1 MLAQAL
7 HADKFNSPTI
17 MQSAFQLSWICDCV
31 SQRVNYLDRPKF
43 GFGARI
49 VTERVLVVDDSKEI
63 RDFLVEYV
71 LEPKGFQVL
80 TASNGLMG
88 LEMAMTERP
97 DLMITDQQMPQLT
110 GLELLAKLQEHN
122 IDVPTILMTG
132 QGSEETA
139 VAAFRL
145 GIRDYIIKPIDAQE
159 LSDSIDNAL
168 RETRLRREHGVLVDQ
183 LMDSNSQLQRR
194 AQELNVLY
202 EVGKSVSSSLELE
215 EVLHRVVEAAVYVVG
230 AEEGS
235 LMLLDEERGEL
246 YIRASKN
253 LDSEAQS
260 VRKRV
265 TDSLAGQVL
274 QTKRAVAIGDD
285 SPAERTHTALLVK
298 SLIYVP
304 LVLEEQAIGVL
315 GVMNYVH
322 QRSFDHDDTRALA
335 ALAGYATIAI
345 RNANMYHSL
354 DRERYVLSAMVNQNR
369 DPVLLID
376 ENGYVIMINKSAGEL
391 FAYSEAEAVGKPVS
405 VLLKHD
411 VLSEFITDLG
421 DESPEREQEFTD
433 IHGRSYQ
440 ARVISTEGGSR
451 YVRLRHLR

>member
-1 MLAQAL
+1 MA
-7 HADKFNSPTI
+7 
-17 MQSAFQLSWICDCV
+17 
-31 SQRVNYLDRPKF
+31 
-43 GFGARI
+43 
-49 VTERVLVVDDSKEI
+49 ERVLVVDDSKEI
-63 RDFLVEYV
+63 RDFLAEYV

-80 TASNGLMG
+80 TASDGLMG
-88 LEMAMTERP
+88 LEMAISERP

-110 GLELLAKLQEHN
+110 GLELLTKLQEHK
-122 IDVPTILMTG
+122 IVVPTILMTG

-145 GIRDYIIKPIDAQE
+145 GIRDYIIKPFDAQE

-168 RETRLRREHGVLVDQ
+168 RESRLQREHDVLVDQ
-183 LMDSNSQLQRR
+183 LLESNSQLQRR

-202 EVGKSVSSSLELE
+202 EVGKSVSSSLDLE

-274 QTKRAVAIGDD
+274 QTKRAIAIGDE
-285 SPAERTHTALLVK
+285 SPVERTHTALLVK

-315 GVMNYVH
+315 GVMNYIH
-322 QRSFDHDDTRALA
+322 QRSFDKDDTRALA

-345 RNANMYHSL
+345 RNANMYNHI
-354 DRERYVLSAMVNQNR
+354 DRERNVLSAMVNQNR
-369 DPVLLID
+369 DPILLID
-376 ENGYVIMINKSAGEL
+376 ENAVVMMINKSAGEL
-391 FAYSEAEAVGKPVS
+391 FGYSEAGAVGKPIS
-405 VLLKHD
+405 TLIANDTLNT
-411 VLSEFITDLG
+411 FITDV
-421 DESPEREQEFTD
+421 ESDAHEREQEFTN
-433 IHGRSYQ
+433 ISGQSYH
-440 ARVISTEGGSR
+440 ARVILIEGGSR
-451 YVRLRHLR
+451 YLRLRRL

>member
-1 MLAQAL
+1 
-7 HADKFNSPTI
+7 
-17 MQSAFQLSWICDCV
+17 
-31 SQRVNYLDRPKF
+31 
-43 GFGARI
+43 

-63 RDFLVEYV
+63 RDFLVDYV

-97 DLMITDQQMPQLT
+97 ELMITDQQMPQLT
-110 GLELLAKLQEHN
+110 GLELLTKLQEHN
-122 IDVPTILMTG
+122 IDIPTILMTG

-168 RETRLRREHGVLVDQ
+168 RESRLQREHDVLVDQ
-183 LMDSNSQLQRR
+183 LMESNSQLQRR

-202 EVGKSVSSSLELE
+202 EVGKSVSSSLDLE
-215 EVLHRVVEAAVYVVG
+215 EVLHRVVESAVYVVG

-235 LMLLDEERGEL
+235 LMLLDEERGDL

-285 SPAERTHTALLVK
+285 SPVERTHTALLVK

-304 LVLEEQAIGVL
+304 LVLDEQAIGVL
-315 GVMNYVH
+315 GVMNFIH
-322 QRSFDHDDTRALA
+322 QRSFDKDDTRALA

-345 RNANMYHSL
+345 RNANMYHSI
-354 DRERYVLSAMVNQNR
+354 DRERNVLSAMVNQNR

-376 ENGYVIMINKSAGEL
+376 ENGNVMMINKSAEKL
-391 FAYSEAEAVGKPVS
+391 FALGEAEAFGKPVAA
-405 VLLKHD
+405 LLQHEA
-411 VLSEFITDLG
+411 LTTFIIDG
-421 DESPEREQEFTD
+421 DDESLEREQEFKN
-433 IHGRSYQ
+433 INGQSYQ
-440 ARVISTEGGSR
+440 ARVILTEGGSR
-451 YVRLRHLR
+451 YVRLRHLRNLAD

>member
-1 MLAQAL
+1 M
-7 HADKFNSPTI
+7 
-17 MQSAFQLSWICDCV
+17 
-31 SQRVNYLDRPKF
+31 
-43 GFGARI
+43 
-49 VTERVLVVDDSKEI
+49 TERVLVVDDSKEI
-63 RDFLVEYV
+63 RDFLVDYV

-110 GLELLAKLQEHN
+110 GLELLTKLQEHN
-122 IDVPTILMTG
+122 IDIPTILMTG

-168 RETRLRREHGVLVDQ
+168 RESRLQREHDVLVDQ
-183 LMDSNSQLQRR
+183 LMESNSQLQRR

-202 EVGKSVSSSLELE
+202 EIGKSVSSSLDLE
-215 EVLHRVVEAAVYVVG
+215 EVLHRVVESAVYVVG

-235 LMLLDEERGEL
+235 LMLLDEERGDL

-285 SPAERTHTALLVK
+285 SPVERTHTALLVK

-304 LVLEEQAIGVL
+304 LVLDEQAIGVL
-315 GVMNYVH
+315 GVMNFIH
-322 QRSFDHDDTRALA
+322 QRSFDKDDTRALA

-345 RNANMYHSL
+345 RNANMYHSI
-354 DRERYVLSAMVNQNR
+354 DRERNVLSAMVNQNR

-376 ENGYVIMINKSAGEL
+376 ENGNVMMINKSAEKL
-391 FAYSEAEAVGKPVS
+391 FALGEAEAFGKPVAA
-405 VLLKHD
+405 LLQHEA
-411 VLSEFITDLG
+411 LTTFIIDG
-421 DESPEREQEFTD
+421 DDESLEREQEFKN
-433 IHGRSYQ
+433 INGQSYQ
-440 ARVISTEGGSR
+440 ARVILTEGGSR
-451 YVRLRHLR
+451 YVRLRHLRNLAD

>member
-1 MLAQAL
+1 M
-7 HADKFNSPTI
+7 
-17 MQSAFQLSWICDCV
+17 
-31 SQRVNYLDRPKF
+31 
-43 GFGARI
+43 
-49 VTERVLVVDDSKEI
+49 TERVLVIDDSKEI
-63 RDFLVEYV
+63 RDFLAEYV

-80 TASNGLMG
+80 KASNGLMG
-88 LEMAMTERP
+88 LEMAMAERP

-110 GLELLAKLQEHN
+110 GLELLRKLKEHD
-122 IDVPTILMTG
+122 IEVPTILMTG
-132 QGSEETA
+132 MGSEETA

-168 RETRLRREHGVLVDQ
+168 RETRLQREHDVLVDQ

-215 EVLHRVVEAAVYVVG
+215 EVLQRVVEAAVYVVG

-253 LDSEAQS
+253 LDSRAQS

-265 TDSLAGQVL
+265 TDSLAGKVL
-274 QTKRAVAIGDD
+274 QSKRAVAIGDD
-285 SPAERTHTALLVK
+285 SLMERTHTALLVK

-304 LVLEEQAIGVL
+304 LVLEEEAIGVL

-322 QRSFDHDDTRALA
+322 QQSFDNDDTRALA

-345 RNANMYHSL
+345 RNAHVFHGI
-354 DRERYVLSAMVNQNR
+354 DRERNVLRAMVNQDR
-369 DPVLLID
+369 DPVLLVD
-376 ENGYVIMINKSAGEL
+376 ENDTVMMINRSAAEL
-391 FAYSEAEAVGKPVS
+391 FKCSETEVIGEPISAMSSHAK
-405 VLLKHD
+405 LNF
-411 VLSEFITDLG
+411 FITDG
-421 DESPEREQEFTD
+421 SDRSPDREEQIKD
-433 IHGRSYQ
+433 IAGQTFQ
-440 ARVISTEGGSR
+440 ARVIATEGGSR
-451 YVRLRHLR
+451 YVRLRQQSDNGK

>member
-1 MLAQAL
+1 VA
-7 HADKFNSPTI
+7 
-17 MQSAFQLSWICDCV
+17 
-31 SQRVNYLDRPKF
+31 
-43 GFGARI
+43 
-49 VTERVLVVDDSKEI
+49 ERVLVVDDSKEI
-63 RDFLVEYV
+63 RDFLVDYV

-110 GLELLAKLQEHN
+110 GLELLTKLQEHN
-122 IDVPTILMTG
+122 IDIPTILMTG

-168 RETRLRREHGVLVDQ
+168 RESRLQREHDVLVDQ
-183 LMDSNSQLQRR
+183 LMESNSQLQRR

-202 EVGKSVSSSLELE
+202 EVGKSVSSSLDLE
-215 EVLHRVVEAAVYVVG
+215 EVLHRVVESAVYVVG

-235 LMLLDEERGEL
+235 LMLLDEERGDL

-285 SPAERTHTALLVK
+285 SPIERTHTALLVK

-304 LVLEEQAIGVL
+304 LVLGEQAIGVL
-315 GVMNYVH
+315 GVMNYIH
-322 QRSFDHDDTRALA
+322 QRSFDKDDTRALA

-345 RNANMYHSL
+345 RNANMYHSI
-354 DRERYVLSAMVNQNR
+354 DRERNVLSAMVNQNR

-376 ENGYVIMINKSAGEL
+376 ENGNVMMINKSAGKL
-391 FAYSEAEAVGKPVS
+391 FAHGEAEAAGKPVAT
-405 VLLKHD
+405 LLQHD
-411 VLSEFITDLG
+411 ALSTFIIDG
-421 DESPEREQEFTD
+421 EDESLEREQEFTN
-433 IHGRSYQ
+433 IGGQSYQ
-440 ARVISTEGGSR
+440 ARVILTEGGSR
-451 YVRLRHLR
+451 YVRLRHLRN

>member
-1 MLAQAL
+1 M
-7 HADKFNSPTI
+7 
-17 MQSAFQLSWICDCV
+17 
-31 SQRVNYLDRPKF
+31 
-43 GFGARI
+43 
-49 VTERVLVVDDSKEI
+49 TERVLVIDDSKEI
-63 RDFLVEYV
+63 RDFLAEYV

-80 TASNGLMG
+80 SASNGLMG
-88 LEMAMTERP
+88 LEMAMVERP

-110 GLELLAKLQEHN
+110 GLELLRKLQEHN

-132 QGSEETA
+132 MGSEETA

-159 LSDSIDNAL
+159 LSESIDNAL
-168 RETRLRREHGVLVDQ
+168 RETRLQREHDVLVDQ

-215 EVLHRVVEAAVYVVG
+215 EVLQRVVEAAVYVVG

-253 LDSEAQS
+253 LDSRAQS

-274 QTKRAVAIGDD
+274 QTKRAVAIGGD
-285 SPAERTHTALLVK
+285 SSMERTHTALLVK

-322 QRSFDHDDTRALA
+322 QRSFDSDDTRALA

-345 RNANMYHSL
+345 RNANVFHRI
-354 DRERYVLSAMVNQNR
+354 DRERNVLSAMVNQNR

-376 ENGYVIMINKSAGEL
+376 EDDNVMMINRSAEEL
-391 FAYSEAEAVGKPVS
+391 FECTETEAIGRPVTALSSHEALNSFIADGSDQSPV
-405 VLLKHD
+405 
-411 VLSEFITDLG
+411 
-421 DESPEREQEFTD
+421 REKEIRD
-433 IHGRSYQ
+433 IGGQSFQ
-440 ARVISTEGGSR
+440 ARVIATEGGSR
-451 YVRLRHLR
+451 YVRLRRQRSDTS

>member
-1 MLAQAL
+1 M
-7 HADKFNSPTI
+7 P
-17 MQSAFQLSWICDCV
+17 
-31 SQRVNYLDRPKF
+31 
-43 GFGARI
+43 
-49 VTERVLVVDDSKEI
+49 ERVLVVDDSKEI
-63 RDFLVEYV
+63 RDFLAEYV

-80 TASNGLMG
+80 TASDGLMG
-88 LEMAMTERP
+88 LEMAISERP

-110 GLELLAKLQEHN
+110 GLELLTKLREHN
-122 IDVPTILMTG
+122 IDLPTILMTG

-145 GIRDYIIKPIDAQE
+145 GIRDYIIKPFDAQE
-159 LSDSIDNAL
+159 LIDSIDNAL
-168 RETRLRREHGVLVDQ
+168 RETRLQREHDVLVDQ

-202 EVGKSVSSSLELE
+202 EVGKSVSSSLDLE

-274 QTKRAVAIGDD
+274 QTKRTIAIGDD

-322 QRSFDHDDTRALA
+322 QRSFDKDDTRALA
-335 ALAGYATIAI
+335 AMAGYATIAI
-345 RNANMYHSL
+345 RNANMYNHI
-354 DRERYVLSAMVNQNR
+354 DRERNVLSAMVNQNR
-369 DPVLLID
+369 DPILLID
-376 ENGYVIMINKSAGEL
+376 ENAVVIMINKSAGEL
-391 FAYSEAEAVGKPVS
+391 FGHSEAAAVGKAIS
-405 VLLKHD
+405 TLIANDALNT
-411 VLSEFITDLG
+411 FITDT
-421 DESPEREQEFTD
+421 ESDTLEREQEFTD
-433 IHGRSYQ
+433 ISGQSYQ
-440 ARVISTEGGSR
+440 ARVILIEGGSR
-451 YVRLRHLR
+451 YVRLRRL

>member
-1 MLAQAL
+1 
-7 HADKFNSPTI
+7 
-17 MQSAFQLSWICDCV
+17 
-31 SQRVNYLDRPKF
+31 
-43 GFGARI
+43 

-63 RDFLVEYV
+63 RDFLTEYV

-110 GLELLAKLQEHN
+110 GLELLTKLQEHN
-122 IDVPTILMTG
+122 IDVPAILMTG

-168 RETRLRREHGVLVDQ
+168 RETRLQREHDVLVDQ

-202 EVGKSVSSSLELE
+202 EVGKSVSSSLDLE

-235 LMLLDEERGEL
+235 LMLLDEERGDL

-253 LDSEAQS
+253 LASEAQS

-274 QTKRAVAIGDD
+274 QTKRAIAIGAD
-285 SPAERTHTALLVK
+285 SPTERTHTALLVK

-304 LVLEEQAIGVL
+304 LVLDEQAIGVL

-322 QRSFDHDDTRALA
+322 QRAFDNDDTRALA

-345 RNANMYHSL
+345 SNANMYNHI
-354 DRERYVLSAMVNQNR
+354 DRERNILSAMVNQNR
-369 DPVLLID
+369 DPILLID
-376 ENGYVIMINKSAGEL
+376 ENGNVMMINKSAGKV
-391 FAYSEAEAVGKPVS
+391 FGYSEAEAVGQPIS
-405 VLLKHD
+405 ALIEDERLDGFIMDGENDLL
-411 VLSEFITDLG
+411 
-421 DESPEREQEFTD
+421 EREKEFTN
-433 IHGRSYQ
+433 INGQAYN
-440 ARVISTEGGSR
+440 ARVILTEGGSR
-451 YVRLRHLR
+451 YVRLRRSLH

>member
-1 MLAQAL
+1 LA
-7 HADKFNSPTI
+7 
-17 MQSAFQLSWICDCV
+17 
-31 SQRVNYLDRPKF
+31 
-43 GFGARI
+43 
-49 VTERVLVVDDSKEI
+49 ERVLVVDDSKEI
-63 RDFLVEYV
+63 RDFLAEYV

-80 TASNGLMG
+80 TASDGLMG
-88 LEMAMTERP
+88 LEMAISERP

-110 GLELLAKLQEHN
+110 GLELLTKLQEHK
-122 IDVPTILMTG
+122 IVVPTILMTG

-145 GIRDYIIKPIDAQE
+145 GIRDYIIKPFDAQE

-168 RETRLRREHGVLVDQ
+168 RESRLQREHDVLVDQ
-183 LMDSNSQLQRR
+183 LMESNSQLQRR

-202 EVGKSVSSSLELE
+202 EVGKSVSSSLDLE

-274 QTKRAVAIGDD
+274 QTKRAIAIGDE
-285 SPAERTHTALLVK
+285 SPVERTHTALLVK

-315 GVMNYVH
+315 GVMNYIH
-322 QRSFDHDDTRALA
+322 QRSFDKDDTRALA

-345 RNANMYHSL
+345 RNANMYNHI
-354 DRERYVLSAMVNQNR
+354 DRERNVLSAMVNQNR
-369 DPVLLID
+369 DPILLID
-376 ENGYVIMINKSAGEL
+376 ENAVVMMINKSAGEL
-391 FAYSEAEAVGKPVS
+391 FGYSEAGAVGKPIS
-405 VLLKHD
+405 TLIANDTLNT
-411 VLSEFITDLG
+411 FITDV
-421 DESPEREQEFTD
+421 ESDAHEREQEFTN
-433 IHGRSYQ
+433 ISGQSYH
-440 ARVISTEGGSR
+440 ARVILIEGGSR
-451 YVRLRHLR
+451 YLRLRRL

>member
-1 MLAQAL
+1 M
-7 HADKFNSPTI
+7 
-17 MQSAFQLSWICDCV
+17 
-31 SQRVNYLDRPKF
+31 
-43 GFGARI
+43 
-49 VTERVLVVDDSKEI
+49 TERVLVIDDSKEI

-71 LEPKGFQVL
+71 LEPKGFHVL
-80 TASNGLMG
+80 TASNGMMG
-88 LEMAMTERP
+88 LEMAMAERP

-110 GLELLAKLQEHN
+110 GLELLHRLRDHE
-122 IDVPTILMTG
+122 IDIPTILMTG

-145 GIRDYIIKPIDAQE
+145 GIRDYIIKPFDAQE
-159 LSDSIDNAL
+159 LSESIDNAL
-168 RETRLRREHGVLVDQ
+168 RETRLQREHDVLVDQ

-215 EVLHRVVEAAVYVVG
+215 EVLQRVVEAAVYVVG

-274 QTKRAVAIGDD
+274 QTRQAVTIGDEA
-285 SPAERTHTALLVK
+285 PKERTHTALLVK

-304 LVLEEQAIGVL
+304 LVLEDQAIGVL

-322 QRSFDHDDTRALA
+322 QSGFDRNDTRALA

-345 RNANMYHSL
+345 SNANMFHNI
-354 DRERYVLSAMVNQNR
+354 DRERNVLSVMVNQNR

-376 ENGYVIMINKSAGEL
+376 ENDAVMVVNKSAGEL
-391 FAYSEAEAVGKPVS
+391 FSCRESEMIGKP
-405 VLLKHD
+405 
-411 VLSEFITDLG
+411 ITDLINHEELLSFILNG
-421 DESPEREQEFTD
+421 DNRELVREKEFND
-433 IHGRSYQ
+433 IQGQPFQ
-440 ARVISTEGGSR
+440 ARVIVIEGGSR
-451 YVRLRHLR
+451 YVRLRRERYNGK

>member
-1 MLAQAL
+1 M
-7 HADKFNSPTI
+7 
-17 MQSAFQLSWICDCV
+17 
-31 SQRVNYLDRPKF
+31 
-43 GFGARI
+43 
-49 VTERVLVVDDSKEI
+49 TERVLVIDDSKEI
-63 RDFLVEYV
+63 RDFLTEYV

-88 LEMAMTERP
+88 LEIAMAERP

-110 GLELLAKLQEHN
+110 GLELLRKLREHN
-122 IDVPTILMTG
+122 VDVPAILMTG

-145 GIRDYIIKPIDAQE
+145 GIRDYIIKPIDPEE
-159 LSDSIDNAL
+159 LSESIDNAL
-168 RETRLRREHGVLVDQ
+168 RETRLQREHDVLVDQ

-202 EVGKSVSSSLELE
+202 EVGKSVASSLELE
-215 EVLHRVVEAAVYVVG
+215 EVLQRVVEAAVYVVG

-274 QTKRAVAIGDD
+274 QTRRAVAIGDN
-285 SPAERTHTALLVK
+285 SVTERTHTALLVK

-315 GVMNYVH
+315 GVMNYIH
-322 QRSFDHDDTRALA
+322 QRSFDTDDTRALA

-345 RNANMYHSL
+345 RNANIYQKI
-354 DRERYVLSAMVNQNR
+354 DRERSLLSVMVNQNR

-376 ENGYVIMINKSAGEL
+376 ENDAVMMINRSAGEL
-391 FAYSEAEAVGKPVS
+391 FDCIESNVIGKPITA
-405 VLLKHD
+405 
-411 VLSEFITDLG
+411 LSHHTDLSSFIIENDDG
-421 DESPEREQEFTD
+421 VQVREREFSD
-433 IHGRSYQ
+433 IGGQHFQ
-440 ARVISTEGGSR
+440 ARVIVIEGGSR
-451 YVRLRHLR
+451 YIRLRRQSPRE

>member
-1 MLAQAL
+1 MA
-7 HADKFNSPTI
+7 
-17 MQSAFQLSWICDCV
+17 
-31 SQRVNYLDRPKF
+31 
-43 GFGARI
+43 
-49 VTERVLVVDDSKEI
+49 ERVLVVDDSKEI
-63 RDFLVEYV
+63 RDFLAEYV

-80 TASNGLMG
+80 TASDGLMG
-88 LEMAMTERP
+88 LEMAISERP

-110 GLELLAKLQEHN
+110 GLELLTKLREHN
-122 IDVPTILMTG
+122 IDLPTILMTG

-145 GIRDYIIKPIDAQE
+145 GIRDYIIKPFDAQE
-159 LSDSIDNAL
+159 LIDSIDNAL
-168 RETRLRREHGVLVDQ
+168 RETRLQREHDVLVDQ

-202 EVGKSVSSSLELE
+202 EVGKSVSSSLDLE

-274 QTKRAVAIGDD
+274 QTKRTIAIGDD

-322 QRSFDHDDTRALA
+322 QRSFDKDDTRALA
-335 ALAGYATIAI
+335 AMAGYATIAI
-345 RNANMYHSL
+345 RNANMYNHI
-354 DRERYVLSAMVNQNR
+354 DRERNVLSAMVNQNR
-369 DPVLLID
+369 DPILLID
-376 ENGYVIMINKSAGEL
+376 ENAVVIMINKSAGEL
-391 FAYSEAEAVGKPVS
+391 FGHSEAAAVGKPIS
-405 VLLKHD
+405 TLIANDALNT
-411 VLSEFITDLG
+411 FITDT
-421 DESPEREQEFTD
+421 ESDTLEREQEFTD
-433 IHGRSYQ
+433 ISGQSYQ
-440 ARVISTEGGSR
+440 ARVILIEGGSR
-451 YVRLRHLR
+451 YVRLRRL

>member
-1 MLAQAL
+1 M
-7 HADKFNSPTI
+7 
-17 MQSAFQLSWICDCV
+17 
-31 SQRVNYLDRPKF
+31 
-43 GFGARI
+43 
-49 VTERVLVVDDSKEI
+49 TERVLVIDESKET

-71 LEPKGFQVL
+71 LEPKGFQVI

-88 LEMAMTERP
+88 LEMAVAEQP
-97 DLMITDQQMPQLT
+97 DLMITDQHLPQLT
-110 GLELLAKLQEHN
+110 GLELLQKLKERN
-122 IDVPTILMTG
+122 IKLPTILMTG
-132 QGSEETA
+132 QGTEETA
-139 VAAFRL
+139 VSAFRL

-168 RETRLRREHGVLVDQ
+168 RESRLQREHDVLVKQ

-215 EVLHRVVEAAVYVVG
+215 RVLQRVVEAAVYVVG

-235 LMLLDEERGEL
+235 LMLLDPDRGEL

-253 LDSEAQS
+253 LDSEAQT

-274 QTKRAVAIGDD
+274 QSKQAIAIGGD
-285 SPAERTHTALLVK
+285 SSMERTHTALLVK

-304 LVLEEQAIGVL
+304 LILEEQAIGVL

-322 QRSFDHDDTRALA
+322 QRAFENDDTRALA

-345 RNANMYHSL
+345 SNANLFHST
-354 DRERYVLSAMVNQNR
+354 DRERNILSAMVNQNR
-369 DPVLLID
+369 DPILLID
-376 ENGYVIMINKSAGEL
+376 ENDHVMVINKSAGDL
-391 FAYSEAEAVGKPVS
+391 FNIAVTEAGGKPITE
-405 VLLKHD
+405 
-411 VLSEFITDLG
+411 LSDHQGVIEFITDKRG
-421 DESPEREQEFTD
+421 PSTAREREIIDLAGQNFQ
-433 IHGRSYQ
+433 GRLI
-440 ARVISTEGGSR
+440 VIEGGSR
-451 YVRLRHLR
+451 YVRLRRVSYA

>member
-1 MLAQAL
+1 M
-7 HADKFNSPTI
+7 
-17 MQSAFQLSWICDCV
+17 
-31 SQRVNYLDRPKF
+31 
-43 GFGARI
+43 
-49 VTERVLVVDDSKEI
+49 TERVLVVDDSKDI
-63 RDFLVEYV
+63 RDFLTEYV

-110 GLELLAKLQEHN
+110 GLELLTKLQEHN

-145 GIRDYIIKPIDAQE
+145 GIRDYIIKPIDPQE
-159 LSDSIDNAL
+159 LSDSIDDAL
-168 RETRLRREHGVLVDQ
+168 RETRLQREHDVLVDQ

-202 EVGKSVSSSLELE
+202 EVGKSVSSSLDLE

-253 LDSEAQS
+253 MDSEAQS

-265 TDSLAGQVL
+265 TDSLAGQAL
-274 QTKRAVAIGDD
+274 QTKRVIAIGED
-285 SPAERTHTALLVK
+285 SPTERTHTALLVK

-304 LVLEEQAIGVL
+304 LVLEDQAIGVL

-322 QRSFDHDDTRALA
+322 QRAFDKDDTRALA

-345 RNANMYHSL
+345 RNANMYNHL
-354 DRERYVLSAMVNQNR
+354 DRERNILSAMVNQNR

-376 ENGYVIMINKSAGEL
+376 ENDNVMMINNSAGEL
-391 FAYSEAEAVGKPVS
+391 FAYSEAEAVGMPIS
-405 VLLKHD
+405 ELTDHQA
-411 VLSEFITDLG
+411 LSAFITDTEN
-421 DESPEREQEFTD
+421 ESLEREQEFTD
-433 IHGRSYQ
+433 IGGHVYQ
-440 ARVISTEGGSR
+440 ARVIQTEGGSR
-451 YVRLRHLR
+451 FVHLRRLG

>member
-1 MLAQAL
+1 MA
-7 HADKFNSPTI
+7 
-17 MQSAFQLSWICDCV
+17 
-31 SQRVNYLDRPKF
+31 
-43 GFGARI
+43 
-49 VTERVLVVDDSKEI
+49 ERVLVVDDSKEI
-63 RDFLVEYV
+63 RDFLAEYV

-80 TASNGLMG
+80 TASDGLMG
-88 LEMAMTERP
+88 LEMAISERP

-110 GLELLAKLQEHN
+110 GLELLTKLQEHK
-122 IDVPTILMTG
+122 IVVPTILMTG

-145 GIRDYIIKPIDAQE
+145 GIRDYIIKPFDAQE

-168 RETRLRREHGVLVDQ
+168 RESRLQREHDVLVDQ
-183 LMDSNSQLQRR
+183 LMESNSQLQRR

-202 EVGKSVSSSLELE
+202 EVGKSVSSSLDLE

-274 QTKRAVAIGDD
+274 QTKRAIAIGDE
-285 SPAERTHTALLVK
+285 SPVERTHTALLVK

-315 GVMNYVH
+315 GVMNYIH
-322 QRSFDHDDTRALA
+322 QRSFDKDDTRALA

-345 RNANMYHSL
+345 RNANMYNHI
-354 DRERYVLSAMVNQNR
+354 DRERNVLSAMVNQNR
-369 DPVLLID
+369 DPILLID
-376 ENGYVIMINKSAGEL
+376 ENAVVMMINKSAGEL
-391 FAYSEAEAVGKPVS
+391 FGYSEAGAVGKPIS
-405 VLLKHD
+405 TLIANDTLNT
-411 VLSEFITDLG
+411 FITDV
-421 DESPEREQEFTD
+421 ESDAHEREQEFTN
-433 IHGRSYQ
+433 ISGQSYH
-440 ARVISTEGGSR
+440 ARVILIEGGSR
-451 YVRLRHLR
+451 YLRLRRL